1 MIDVIQLYRRFRVR
15 SAFMQAREDIYEKMI
30 EELEK
35 GGAKRSETLS
45 ALFGAWARRDARR
58 NHWLSVA
65 HASISWR
72 MNAEG
77 LAFSDTLAHLAP
89 FEERMVI
96 WGGEQQGEL
105 VDSLHHALRI
115 KRTLQEMKDNALAAA
130 FQPVYWFLNVCVTAC
145 VLGFMV
151 WPDMLDAIPAEF
163 WPGWALPSISFD
175 MWFARNWPVV
185 GIIVPVLVA
194 YIYALP
200 RWTGRSR
207 QLADRI
213 FPWAAY
219 REEQSNILLTTLA
232 GLIRNKFTITH
243 ACEAIRT
250 RSTPYLRWHLN
261 RVVTRIP
268 QMGENA
274 LGAFDTGLIS
284 RPVMDRLEDAKRNRD
299 LDRTIEHVG
308 DKSLAAM
315 VRIARRYAER
325 VSIVASIFFICLFLY
340 SAAVQLIA
348 TQEASDAYGAM
359 AQRVR

>member
-1 MIDVIQLYRRFRVR
+1 MTILFHAYRKYRVR
-15 SAFMQAREDIYEKMI
+15 NAFMQAREDIYEKMI

-35 GGAKRSETLS
+35 SGAKRTETLS
-45 ALFGAWARRDARR
+45 ALFGAWARRDMRR
-58 NHWLSVA
+58 NRWLAIA
-65 HASISWR
+65 HTSIAYK

-77 LAFSDTLAHLAP
+77 RPFSETLLHLAP

-105 VDSLHHALRI
+105 VDALRHALRI
-115 KRTLQEMKDNALAAA
+115 KQTLEEMKANSLAAA
-130 FQPVYWFLNVCVTAC
+130 FQPLYWFFNVCVTAC
-145 VLGFMV
+145 VLGIMV
-151 WPDMLDAIPAEF
+151 WPDMMAAIPIEF
-163 WPGWALPSISFD
+163 WPSWALPSIAFD
-175 MWFARNWPVV
+175 LWFAKNWPVI
-185 GIIVPVLVA
+185 GILGPVLSA
-194 YIYALP
+194 YIYTLP

-207 QLADRI
+207 QIVDRV

-232 GLIRNKFTITH
+232 GLIRSKFTITH
-243 ACEAIRT
+243 ACDAIRV

-261 RVVTRIP
+261 RVVVRIP

-299 LDRTIEHVG
+299 LDKTIEHVG
-308 DKSLAAM
+308 DKSLTAM
-315 VRIARRYAER
+315 VRIAKRYAER
-325 VSIVASIFFICLFLY
+325 VSIVASVFFIGFFLY